1 MKKRNV
7 ALNTDAHRP
16 AFDAFAEHFAD
27 AGRRE
32 GWRSTETLRKFLEA
46 GARAIRGKTLLGPA
60 FDENE
65 AEYMRIVGACRHPQ
79 ETMADFAKMLGAV
92 ALAMAADP
100 IDFVGPIFSELSADA
115 GMGQFFTPH
124 HLSYMMARMIVSDP
138 RGILDE
144 KPFIALHEPACGVGG
159 MILATNA
166 VLRENGVDVA
176 REAHW
181 HAVDVDYRACCGAY
195 LQIALSDASAV
206 VIHGNTLS
214 LDAWSSMVTPAALF
228 YPKRPESRPAP
239 KPAEPAQLSL
249 L

>member
-1 MKKRNV
+1 MLLAV
-7 ALNTDAHRP
+7 AAWIKVWP
-16 AFDAFAEHFAD
+16 AALLTAAVI
-27 AGRRE
+27 AVRR
-32 GWRSTETLRKFLEA
+32 R
-46 GARAIRGKTLLGPA
+46 GAIIG
-60 FDENE
+60 
-65 AEYMRIVGACRHPQ
+65 GAVVV
-79 ETMADFAKMLGAV
+79 TALTLGAV

-144 KPFIALHEPACGVGG
+144 KPFIALYEPACGVGG

>member
-7 ALNTDAHRP
+7 ALNTAAHRP

-46 GARAIRGKTLLGPA
+46 GARAT
-60 FDENE
+60 
-65 AEYMRIVGACRHPQ
+65 
-79 ETMADFAKMLGAV
+79 
-92 ALAMAADP
+92 
-100 IDFVGPIFSELSADA
+100 
-115 GMGQFFTPH
+115 
-124 HLSYMMARMIVSDP
+124 